1 MGLSLQCALLEMS
14 RVYDTNVN
22 ERTFHIFYAL
32 LGAPD
37 SLLKNIGLQYQDDR
51 SPYPITPYNF
61 EEVDTALGNI
71 GFTTE
76 QRLSIYKILAGIIF
90 LRKIKF
96 DAIDESA
103 HIVDSRESLI
113 NASELIGIDFNALEK
128 ALIMR
133 CICVN
138 QTTIE

>member
-1 MGLSLQCALLEMS
+1 MYSLASSNSVWISAILSSENGILNRS
-14 RVYDTNVN
+14 FVS
-22 ERTFHIFYAL
+22 
-32 LGAPD
+32 
-37 SLLKNIGLQYQDDR
+37 SLLNSEHL
-51 SPYPITPYNF
+51 
-61 EEVDTALGNI
+61 DTALGNI

-138 QTTIE
+138 LTTIE